1 MKLDLSLDNNYIVQ
15 RIDDFEG
22 NKVLAE
28 SDQMTEAE
36 SDIDNGPQNS
46 TWVLPCVNS
55 ICFCERPIYSA
66 TVPVSSSNFL
76 QI

>member
-36 SDIDNGPQNS
+36 SDIDNWPQNS
-46 TWVLPCVNS
+46 TWVLACANL
-55 ICFCERPIYSA
+55 ICFCERPIYSE
-66 TVPVSSSNFL
+66 TVLGSSPNFF